1 MATEITVQ
9 NLDVQ
14 GNKLVVTEQTVP
26 IPDIDDIP
34 KTPLASV
41 PESAS
46 ADTVVVITNGTPRQT
61 PLSDLKTEIGVPT
74 SADEISFDPDKAAYL
89 TETNVQDAI
98 DELYEKC
105 SGKVG
110 RLAVNIGGIAVT
122 SAENGWYYSA
132 NIPITGLPSGA
143 IPFSVTPYGS
153 FDIGVIPQLRDNAN
167 LVLQSARSLTTT
179 SGRLAVVGY
188 YIP

>member
-1 MATEITVQ
+1 MPIKILTADVVGDTPELNEEDLAT
-9 NLDVQ
+9 
-14 GNKLVVTEQTVP
+14 
-26 IPDIDDIP
+26 
-34 KTPLASV
+34 TPLASV
-41 PESAS
+41 PESS
-46 ADTVVVITNGTPRQT
+46 TADTVIVVKDGAPRQV
-61 PLSDLKTEIGVPT
+61 PVSDLKTDMGVPT

-89 TETNVQDAI
+89 SETNVQDAI
-98 DELYEKC
+98 DELYEKVT
-105 SGKVG
+105 GKVG

-122 SAENGWYYSA
+122 SAKNGWYYSA
-132 NIPITGLPSGA
+132 NIPITGLPTGA
-143 IPFSVTPYGS
+143 VPFSVTPYGS